1 MSLITVEDIRKKYT
15 EKIILDGVSLTV
27 QENER
32 VALVGSNGSGKTT
45 LLRIILG
52 LEEPD
57 SGRVIVPKSIKIGYI
72 SQDFSEFYS
81 EDADQKTAA
90 KVSEI
95 DRMEEKMRDL
105 EIQMSERAD
114 EPAELKKL
122 MARYDLLVDRFAAAD
137 GYNFEKAMLYVL
149 HGLGLN
155 REALKVPLPL
165 LSGGEKL
172 RVLLART
179 IISKPD
185 VLVLDEPT
193 NHLDIKALEWL
204 ENYLMNFGGGVFFV
218 SHDRYFLDKVATRV
232 IELENGTIRTM
243 KSSYTEYLEQKKTM
257 KDYNRKM
264 QRDLGKK
271 ILKEKEIVQTL
282 RHQRKIS
289 AFNSRLK
296 KIEKM
301 EEELAEVKRE
311 GASLHLGRIP
321 SAVINLD
328 HDIHVSKEAASA
340 KNLTKAFGDRVLFE
354 NANFL
359 IKGGDKIGIIGDN
372 GTGKT
377 TLLNILSGKDLDF
390 SGQAS
395 LGKWLRYGFITQDV
409 IFADESLTVLE
420 KLIIESRGSK
430 TGTMDEPMAL
440 SYAANFKFYGDETRK
455 KLSVLSGGEKSRLA
469 LALVL
474 LDKPNCLVM
483 DEPTNHLD
491 IYTKEIMQD
500 AFRDFAGTVIA
511 ISHDRYFLE
520 NCINRIIAIEDGTI
534 KVYEGNYG
542 YYLKETGI
550 NVTETESNEKEEKYR
565 KHLEKLKT
573 ARKKKAEDDRIQACN
588 ELEKRITEIEDF
600 KEAFES
606 SMDESTTY
614 DEYLDYQAKLE
625 ELQDLYARWDEMAG
639 SRA

>member
-114 EPAELKKL
+114 EPDELKKL

-301 EEELAEVKRE
+301 EE
-311 GASLHLGRIP
+311 
-321 SAVINLD
+321 
-328 HDIHVSKEAASA
+328 
-340 KNLTKAFGDRVLFE
+340 
-354 NANFL
+354 
-359 IKGGDKIGIIGDN
+359 
-372 GTGKT
+372 
-377 TLLNILSGKDLDF
+377 
-390 SGQAS
+390 
-395 LGKWLRYGFITQDV
+395 
-409 IFADESLTVLE
+409 
-420 KLIIESRGSK
+420 
-430 TGTMDEPMAL
+430 
-440 SYAANFKFYGDETRK
+440 
-455 KLSVLSGGEKSRLA
+455 
-469 LALVL
+469 
-474 LDKPNCLVM
+474 
-483 DEPTNHLD
+483 
-491 IYTKEIMQD
+491 
-500 AFRDFAGTVIA
+500 
-511 ISHDRYFLE
+511 
-520 NCINRIIAIEDGTI
+520 
-534 KVYEGNYG
+534 
-542 YYLKETGI
+542 
-550 NVTETESNEKEEKYR
+550 
-565 KHLEKLKT
+565 
-573 ARKKKAEDDRIQACN
+573 
-588 ELEKRITEIEDF
+588 
-600 KEAFES
+600 
-606 SMDESTTY
+606 
-614 DEYLDYQAKLE
+614 
-625 ELQDLYARWDEMAG
+625 
-639 SRA
+639 